1 MGDLKSSMQFH
12 SDTIDEVETKVS
24 QVYVFNDESVKTL
37 IYDNKNLH
45 LKVRGLK
52 DRSRRNNLRFDGLWQ
67 PQGKDWYGSEEKLG
81 IKKKEMTIAKFL
93 NYKDEEKVL

>member
-1 MGDLKSSMQFH
+1 MADLKSSMQFY

-24 QVYVFNDESVKTL
+24 QVYVFNDESIKTL

-45 LKVRGLK
+45 VKVRGLK
-52 DRSRRNNLRFDGLWQ
+52 DRSRRNNLTFEGLSQ

-81 IKKKEMTIAKFL
+81 IESVEIERAHIIGKEERDD
-93 NYKDEEKVL
+93 YS